1 MKEFMIIV
9 GLPDIFSPRFISLIP
24 EQRKVV
30 NEMMNEGVILSY
42 ALAEDRSQLWIV
54 MLADDKEEVQKN
66 FARFPLS
73 RYMKPQFKE
82 LMFQQSAT
90 FILPEPSLN

>member
-24 EQRKVV
+24 EHRSVV

-42 ALAEDRSQLWIV
+42 ALAEDRSNLWIV
-54 MLADDKEEVQKN
+54 MSAKNKSEVLKN
-66 FARFPLS
+66 IARFPLV
-73 RYMKPQFKE
+73 RYMKPQIKE

>member
-9 GLPDIFSPRFISLIP
+9 GLPDIFSPRFVSLIP
-24 EQRKVV
+24 EQRATV
-30 NEMMNEGVILSY
+30 NEMMNEGIILSY
-42 ALAEDRSQLWIV
+42 ALSQDRSQLWITMSADNEAEV
-54 MLADDKEEVQKN
+54 LAN
-66 FARFPLS
+66 IARFPLA
-73 RYMKPQFKE
+73 RYMKPEIKE